1 MLQTCQ
7 LWYFLEKV
15 STRLH
20 QLPQSLYVLHIL
32 TPRSVNRLPDLSI
45 SGLDSSPAFDIL
57 PWLLH
62 TSIAVINHWPIIL
75 VVCCKKPRGNDH
87 HSTIFLPKSLMSSWI
102 LYYFCNR
109 FHHARSPDFEAPP
122 FLIYSLIYHCFVV
135 WQNKQ
140 YPEYWLIL
148 FT

>member
-32 TPRSVNRLPDLSI
+32 TPRSVNCLPRSQHFR
-45 SGLDSSPAFDIL
+45 PWQL
-57 PWLLH
+57 PCFRYF
-62 TSIAVINHWPIIL
+62 AMIITYEYRCNKSL
-75 VVCCKKPRGNDH
+75 TNYLCCKKPRDNDH

-109 FHHARSPDFEAPP
+109 FHHAHSPDFEAPP

-135 WQNKQ
+135 WQDKQ